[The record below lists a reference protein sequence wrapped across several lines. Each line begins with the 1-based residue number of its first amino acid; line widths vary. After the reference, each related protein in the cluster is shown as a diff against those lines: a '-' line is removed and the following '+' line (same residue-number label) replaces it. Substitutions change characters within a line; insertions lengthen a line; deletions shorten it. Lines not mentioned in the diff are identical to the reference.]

1 MDDCYRTVNVRFTQ
15 GLLQKACLKVSSWQI
30 SSVNNFVLRGLLIF
44 FLHPGVSHA
53 FHGPGF
59 SGCRFF
65 RVQVF
70 LSPGYSRPK
79 FLKFQVSQGPGFSGS
94 GSKVRV
100 KVLKVAM
107 YEYLIEVNSA
117 KVTLLYISNGIY

>member
-44 FLHPGVSHA
+44 FLHPGVAHA
-53 FHGPGF
+53 FNGSGF

-70 LSPGYSRPK
+70 L
-79 FLKFQVSQGPGFSGS
+79 GPGFSGS